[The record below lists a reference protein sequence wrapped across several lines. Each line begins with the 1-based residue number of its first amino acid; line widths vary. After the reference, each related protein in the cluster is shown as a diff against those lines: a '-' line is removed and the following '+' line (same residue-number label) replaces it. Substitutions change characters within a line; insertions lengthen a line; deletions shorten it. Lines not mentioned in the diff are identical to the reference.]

1 MTSIVTAPALTAVAV
16 RVILASL
23 IADEDEFARWWP
35 YVGTDLFSIDE
46 SYERI
51 ASIVT
56 DYSKRHGHAPSFETI
71 EDALRTDQ
79 RLSTA
84 DREVASDA
92 LKEVL
97 ESPVEDWHHYRDHLR
112 LYVRKRAHVVA
123 LQAAERHVETG
134 DFESA
139 HRAFAEAMSAGLE
152 RDEGTVDFFGPAS
165 VEQRWERRTD
175 PKHAVKRVALQMGN
189 LDTHMRNGLK
199 PKTLTVFIGAPGGGK
214 STALVHYGKV
224 AVLQG
229 QKVLH
234 ITLELESSEIVDKYD
249 SAFTGISHNRLEA
262 EAGKV
267 RNEFLT
273 QFSRYGDAL
282 RVVERPE
289 YSLQPEELSAQ
300 LKAMRREGVFFP
312 DILLIDYADLM
323 TGGTKFKGSSDK
335 RFELNFI

>member
-71 EDALRTDQ
+71 EDALRTDP

-97 ESPVEDWHHYRDHLR
+97 KSPVEDWHHYRDHLR

-134 DFESA
+134 ERIGQILIRMKVVASSDVGHYLQEKLSIGYVSLKNHVLTEDLMRILDEEFVRSRRVVPLALQSGQLELAMVDPVDHETISAIEEMSGFKVVPKFALENEFEE
-139 HRAFAEAMSAGLE
+139 FLE
-152 RDEGTVDFFGPAS
+152 RN
-165 VEQRWERRTD
+165 QI
-175 PKHAVKRVALQMGN
+175 K
-189 LDTHMRNGLK
+189 
-199 PKTLTVFIGAPGGGK
+199 
-214 STALVHYGKV
+214 
-224 AVLQG
+224 
-229 QKVLH
+229 
-234 ITLELESSEIVDKYD
+234 
-249 SAFTGISHNRLEA
+249 
-262 EAGKV
+262 
-267 RNEFLT
+267 
-273 QFSRYGDAL
+273 FS
-282 RVVERPE
+282 
-289 YSLQPEELSAQ
+289 
-300 LKAMRREGVFFP
+300 
-312 DILLIDYADLM
+312 
-323 TGGTKFKGSSDK
+323 
-335 RFELNFI
+335 